1 VRLPAE
7 EAAAVS
13 GASVRPTAAALD
25 ARVQPPGA
33 AEEVSALSGQPRVAE
48 EEASGAAVARPPEA
62 AGVALDAVAEPQRAE
77 AAEELPDVAVQRPEA
92 AAEVRQD
99 EQARQPA
106 AERPSAA
113 PPCGHREGHPL
124 PWLVRRQSVRS
135 AHATLLSRTA
145 SPSKQSWRAAGCGGL
160 S

>member
-7 EAAAVS
+7 EAAA
-13 GASVRPTAAALD
+13 GALVQPPEAVLD
-25 ARVQPPGA
+25 ARVQPSGA
-33 AEEVSALSGQPRVAE
+33 AEVSALSGRPRVAE
-48 EEASGAAVARPPEA
+48 EEALGVGVAQLPEA
-62 AGVALDAVAEPQRAE
+62 AGVALDAVAEPQRVE
-77 AAEELPDVAVQRPEA
+77 AAEGLPDVAQRPEA

>member
-7 EAAAVS
+7 EAAA
-13 GASVRPTAAALD
+13 GALVQPPEAVLD
-25 ARVQPPGA
+25 ARVQPSGA
-33 AEEVSALSGQPRVAE
+33 AEVSALSGRPRVAE
-48 EEASGAAVARPPEA
+48 EEALGVGVAQLPEA

-124 PWLVRRQSVRS
+124 P
-135 AHATLLSRTA
+135 
-145 SPSKQSWRAAGCGGL
+145 
-160 S
+160 

>member
-7 EAAAVS
+7 EAAA
-13 GASVRPTAAALD
+13 GALVQPPEAVLD
-25 ARVQPPGA
+25 ARVQPSGA
-33 AEEVSALSGQPRVAE
+33 AEVSALSGRPRVAE
-48 EEASGAAVARPPEA
+48 EEALGVGVAQLPEA
-62 AGVALDAVAEPQRAE
+62 AGVALDAVAEPQRVE
-77 AAEELPDVAVQRPEA
+77 AAEGLPDVAVQRPEA
-92 AAEVRQD
+92 AAVRQD
-99 EQARQPA
+99 EQGPRP